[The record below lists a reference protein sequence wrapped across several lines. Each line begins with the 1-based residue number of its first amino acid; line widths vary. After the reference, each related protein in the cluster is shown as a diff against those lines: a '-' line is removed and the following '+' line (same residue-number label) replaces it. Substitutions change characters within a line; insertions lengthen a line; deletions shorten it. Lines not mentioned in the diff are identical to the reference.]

1 MLIGIKDILKLF
13 GITVVSACAVFVCT
27 LFLNYNIDLV
37 SVGETISGEAGR
49 TMYEAVVSMG
59 KITAAVSGGCLVLT
73 AVAMLVFY
81 IKNFV
86 DAHGKELGILKALGY
101 SSPEIAK
108 HFCVFGLSVFF
119 GCLIG
124 FVAAFL
130 YLPRFYSLNN
140 SEGLFPDIPVTFHP
154 LLAVLLICVPPLF
167 FSVLSVLFA
176 LMRLR
181 TSAIDM
187 IREKNEVKSK
197 VCVKENENLSFLGE
211 LRRTTLRGRKIL
223 AFFVAFSAFCFSAML
238 QMSLS
243 MKRLASEKFAF
254 MIFAIGMILAFMS
267 LFMSLSSVLKANAK
281 TVAMM
286 KVFGYDEREC
296 SRAVIG
302 CYRPVSYVG
311 FIIGT
316 GYQYALLKIMMTFVF
331 SDIEYLPEYGFDFK
345 ALAITLV
352 LFVVSYEAVMFF
364 WTRKLGKT
372 SVKSVMA
379 E

>member
-154 LLAVLLICVPPLF
+154 LLAVLLICIPTLF
-167 FSVLSVLFA
+167 FSALSVLFA

-187 IREKNEVKSK
+187 IREKNEVRSK
-197 VCVKENENLSFLGE
+197 VCV
-211 LRRTTLRGRKIL
+211 
-223 AFFVAFSAFCFSAML
+223 
-238 QMSLS
+238 
-243 MKRLASEKFAF
+243 
-254 MIFAIGMILAFMS
+254 
-267 LFMSLSSVLKANAK
+267 
-281 TVAMM
+281 
-286 KVFGYDEREC
+286 
-296 SRAVIG
+296 
-302 CYRPVSYVG
+302 
-311 FIIGT
+311 
-316 GYQYALLKIMMTFVF
+316 
-331 SDIEYLPEYGFDFK
+331 
-345 ALAITLV
+345 
-352 LFVVSYEAVMFF
+352 
-364 WTRKLGKT
+364 
-372 SVKSVMA
+372 
-379 E
+379 